1 MLYNVSYYVSV
12 CFQRANQRVS
22 WTARGLLAVFAAVVV
37 ISLILAWTDVIK
49 WLDFLSYCSYVKLAI
64 TLIKYVPQVKLQN
77 CEKIS
82 MLFQKA
88 LKIMNCNFM
97 EMVYCYSD

>member
-1 MLYNVSYYVSV
+1 
-12 CFQRANQRVS
+12 VS

-37 ISLILAWTDVIK
+37 ISLILAWTDVIE

-77 CEKIS
+77 CK
-82 MLFQKA
+82 K
-88 LKIMNCNFM
+88 
-97 EMVYCYSD
+97 